1 MRLVVSD
8 KYAYKRL
15 MRVTVL
21 TYTEEKELVF
31 LEKREYGDHTHQWKN
46 N

>member
-8 KYAYKRL
+8 KYAYKSI
-15 MRVTVL
+15 MRVTVI
-21 TYTEEKELVF
+21 TYTEKNELVF
-31 LEKREYGDHTHQWKN
+31 LETREYGDYAHQWKN

>member
-8 KYAYKRL
+8 KYTYKSA
-15 MRVTVL
+15 MKVTVI
-21 TYTEEKELVF
+21 TYTEKNELVF
-31 LEKREYGDHTHQWKN
+31 LETREYGDYAHQWKN